1 MTQKKL
7 TVPFLT
13 LRPGEYSSVSDAAT
27 AIIRY
32 NLLLNRLEVSLD
44 SSPYTPFGAGG
55 DGYLYDQLVAAPQ
68 TEPLLDGYVA
78 YIDGYSTELNKV
90 SIEDILSLGVGGG
103 VASVS
108 ASSPL
113 VSSGGANPVVSFP
126 TWPANASG
134 ALSNDGYGNL
144 SWSSSPGG
152 GISGTIAATQ
162 IAFGTGTDTLG
173 GESGLT
179 WDTAQKLARVS
190 NSGNY
195 TDLLSTGVFA
205 KAAGVGSN
213 EVEISIDDGSGLPVI
228 TALNGATGGIV
239 DLTPGSIRFRE
250 QSAAPAPSPFV
261 IDVDSNTL
269 KLGTVDA
276 LGVEIGSTLA
286 AVTISGAFT
295 LPVVDGANGEVL
307 TTDGT
312 GAVSWAAVPSTPS
325 GGPTDSVQ
333 INDGYGGFIGYSGL
347 TWNNSQSTLTAPVL
361 ALAEGTAP
369 AGTSARG
376 KLWANSAA
384 NARPY
389 WTDDTGQTY
398 NLTLDRFNTLTPAA
412 TVVIDASP
420 DLPVF
425 NSLSVDQNTTFTT
438 ANLGPGRSAS
448 VRVVCDGTTRS
459 LTFPTGPG
467 GWTWLG
473 SGPPSV
479 LAAGDV
485 GYLSIT
491 AYGTT
496 DADVVAAWSYENMPA
511 GISGMGTDNQVVI
524 WSGSYTQDGS
534 ANFTFNGTT
543 LGLVGGLSQS
553 AGAVNLT
560 ANAASSLTT
569 SSGSLTLTSA
579 AAATWSTTAG
589 NLAITSAS
597 SLQLAAAAASEVVV
611 NDSGLAS
618 NFRVE
623 SDTNANMLF
632 VDGTNNR
639 VGFGT
644 ATPLT
649 ALDLASGQFAI
660 PDGTAAAPAIA
671 FRDDLNTGI
680 FSPSN
685 DIVGVAVNGSEI
697 VRFQQS
703 GGSPVVLVG
712 TSTVYGQF
720 TFDSPDVTAGAVM
733 LAHANAGTVPQESYR
748 GGQFAGVRSRGT
760 KAAPTQIGAGDG
772 MVNVLGAGWTA
783 TGGINYGAMMTMKA
797 EQAFTA
803 TASGGRIEFHTTTS
817 GTDGFTTL
825 GGATTERMRI
835 TNAGLIGIGTGT
847 PSSLLSVGA
856 TSQFQVDSSGN
867 LARINNIPYTFPSV
881 QGAAGTV
888 LTNDGSG
895 ILSWAESTA
904 QATSAPI
911 STKSSNYTLTTAD
924 GTILVDATSGGI
936 TITLPSAASAT
947 ESIFTIKKKDVTSN
961 AVTVDASGAELID
974 GAVTYALNTQYEAI
988 KIQSDGSAWWI
999 I

>member
-44 SSPYTPFGAGG
+44 SSPYAPFGAGG

-68 TEPLLDGYVA
+68 VEPLLDGYIA
-78 YIDGYSTELNKV
+78 YVDGYSTELNKV
-90 SIEDILSLGVGGG
+90 SVEDILSLGVGGG
-103 VASVS
+103 VASVG

-113 VSSGGANPVVSFP
+113 ASSGGVNPVISFP

-239 DLTPGSIRFRE
+239 DLAPGSIRFRE
-250 QSAAPAPSPFV
+250 QSAAPAPSPFL

-269 KLGTVDA
+269 ELGTVDA
-276 LGVEIGSTLA
+276 SSVEIGSGSA

-295 LPVVDGANGEVL
+295 LPVADGANGEVL
-307 TTDGT
+307 TTDGA
-312 GAVSWAAVPSTPS
+312 GAVSWAAVPSTPP
-325 GGPTDSVQ
+325 GGPADSVQ

-347 TWNNSQSTLTAPVL
+347 TWDNSQSTLTAPVL

-369 AGTSARG
+369 AGTSAHG
-376 KLWANSAA
+376 KLWANSSA

-389 WTDDTGQTY
+389 WTDETGQTY
-398 NLTLDRFNTLTPAA
+398 NLTLDRFNTLAPAA

-425 NSLSVDQNTTFTT
+425 NSLSVDQDTTFTT

-473 SGPPSV
+473 SGPPSS
-479 LAAGDV
+479 LAANDV

-491 AYGTT
+491 AYGAT

-511 GISGMGTDNQVVI
+511 VVTGSGASNRVAFWSSTTDLASDADLTYDSTTNALTVGTVLGVRRTGPSDTGFALAGAGDSDTGIVFNQWGVGANTLSIYANGSQAAYFTQTRLVSGALGGANLFMGTGTPALPQY
-524 WSGSYTQDGS
+524 SGTGDTATGFFIQTVAGVS
-534 ANFTFNGTT
+534 A
-543 LGLVGGLSQS
+543 
-553 AGAVNLT
+553 
-560 ANAASSLTT
+560 
-569 SSGSLTLTSA
+569 SGVA
-579 AAATWSTTAG
+579 RQTWSTTGSVINDDG
-589 NLAITSAS
+589 N
-597 SLQLAAAAASEVVV
+597 
-611 NDSGLAS
+611 NFD
-618 NFRVE
+618 FRVE
-623 SDTNANMLF
+623 SQGNANMLF
-632 VDGTNNR
+632 VD
-639 VGFGT
+639 
-644 ATPLT
+644 
-649 ALDLASGQFAI
+649 AS
-660 PDGTAAAPAIA
+660 
-671 FRDDLNTGI
+671 
-680 FSPSN
+680 
-685 DIVGVAVNGSEI
+685 
-697 VRFQQS
+697 
-703 GGSPVVLVG
+703 
-712 TSTVYGQF
+712 
-720 TFDSPDVTAGAVM
+720 
-733 LAHANAGTVPQESYR
+733 ANAV
-748 GGQFAGVRSRGT
+748 
-760 KAAPTQIGAGDG
+760 
-772 MVNVLGAGWTA
+772 
-783 TGGINYGAMMTMKA
+783 
-797 EQAFTA
+797 
-803 TASGGRIEFHTTTS
+803 
-817 GTDGFTTL
+817 
-825 GGATTERMRI
+825 
-835 TNAGLIGIGTGT
+835 GIGTGT
-847 PSSLLSVGA
+847 PSALLSVGA
-856 TSQFQVDSSGN
+856 SSQFQVDSSGN
-867 LARINNIPYTFPSV
+867 LARINNIPYTFPSA
-881 QGAAGTV
+881 QGAAGTI
-888 LTNDGSG
+888 LTNDGYG
-895 ILSWAESTA
+895 ALSWAENAA

-911 STKSSNYTLTTAD
+911 STKSSNYTMTTAD
-924 GTILVDATSGGI
+924 GTVLVDATSGDI
-936 TITLPSAASAT
+936 TITLPAAASAT
-947 ESIFTIKKKDVTSN
+947 ESIFTIKKKDVTFHT
-961 AVTVDASGAELID
+961 VTVAAAGSELID
-974 GAVTYALNTQYEAI
+974 GAAIYILSTQYEAI